1 MDLNCNEELEIA
13 FDIYVMDLPVLLL
26 LRPKRQI
33 YTLAVVKELPTSINE
48 FIEKTLAGKVAHYRY
63 KTLPNLNVCNY
74 SEDMKTITYDLV
86 KSPNEK
92 SKGRSEL

>member
-1 MDLNCNEELEIA
+1 MNCNEELEIA
-13 FDIYVMDLPVLLL
+13 FDIYIMDLPVLLL

-48 FIEKTLAGKVAHYRY
+48 FIEKTLAGKVAHYKY
-63 KTLPNLNVCNY
+63 KELPKLNVCSY
-74 SEDMKTITYDLV
+74 SKNMKTTTDDYV